1 MNNSVLSRLRLFS
14 FGLSRKTPEARHARR
29 FHRMQEAMEGIA
41 EAIDP
46 LVTAPTAEQDR
57 TTDEAHA
64 RGHTHLASPP
74 EPLPPDP
81 SPVPK
86 PFAKNQHGTRHP
98 GMR

>member
-1 MNNSVLSRLRLFS
+1 
-14 FGLSRKTPEARHARR
+14 
-29 FHRMQEAMEGIA
+29 MEGIA

-46 LVTAPTAEQDR
+46 LVTAPTAEQAGTGD
-57 TTDEAHA
+57 DAHA
-64 RGHTHLASPP
+64 PGHTHLMPPP
-74 EPLPPDP
+74 EPLPPDR

>member
-1 MNNSVLSRLRLFS
+1 MSLVTTEF
-14 FGLSRKTPEARHARR
+14 
-29 FHRMQEAMEGIA
+29 
-41 EAIDP
+41 IDP
-46 LVTAPTAEQDR
+46 FVGAPMAEQEG

-64 RGHTHLASPP
+64 PGHTHLASPR
-74 EPLPPDP
+74 EPLPPER